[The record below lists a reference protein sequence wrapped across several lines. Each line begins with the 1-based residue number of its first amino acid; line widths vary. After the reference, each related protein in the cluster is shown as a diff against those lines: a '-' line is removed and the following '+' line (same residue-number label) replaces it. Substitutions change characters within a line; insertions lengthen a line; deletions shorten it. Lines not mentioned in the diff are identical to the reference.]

1 MKLFQLLPEKI
12 VHLTCNWPVRIL
24 LFLKGQILHKLSRKI
39 TYSAKI
45 RDMIEFRDVSV
56 RFGPNALF
64 EHASFKIN
72 AGERVGIVGPNG
84 SGKSTLFRLIL
95 GDMSPDTGD
104 VLHEGNPRIGFV
116 RQHLEP
122 DSPEQTLLH
131 YCLEGIPGFEH
142 TERTIAH
149 LEEALTTESDPDVK
163 ARMLRELGEAHTRFE
178 QLGGWSLEARVKE
191 SLGGL
196 GYTTEDFDKPFATF
210 SGGWRMRAE
219 LSRVLASK
227 PELLLLDE
235 PSNYLDLPAVEW
247 LQRFLRA
254 FEGTLILISHDRY
267 LLRAITK
274 LTVEVDGG
282 TVTRY
287 NGPLDYYLAE
297 RETRYQQLV
306 QAKANQDRKREQLE
320 RFVERFKAKAS
331 KASQAQSRERQLE
344 KLEEIKLPARSRS
357 AGYLRLPK
365 APHAGAEIV
374 RLESASYTYPGGQ
387 HPIFANLDLRIM
399 NGEKI
404 AIVGYNGMG
413 KTTLLRILAGARA
426 PTEGKAVFGYHVA
439 PGYQSQDLAET
450 MNPEETVFNTA
461 KASAGQ
467 MPEKELRNR
476 LAGFGFDVD
485 DCAKLV
491 KVLSGGEKIR
501 LAFLRIF
508 LNPPNFLLLDE
519 PTTHLDL
526 EGRETLQKAVRNYDG
541 TVILVSHDVEF
552 VRGTAEHIIE
562 VSRASIR
569 RFPGGYDYYL
579 EKTSGEVTQQEK
591 PKEEEITK
599 RSSKELRRQ
608 RAQERAARAPELR
621 RLKRRV
627 ETAETAIAKLEAE
640 QASITETL
648 GDGSLD
654 ANGLAE
660 SGKRLRQIEFD
671 LSKLTIEWEEA
682 ATALE
687 AFETEG

>member
-1 MKLFQLLPEKI
+1 
-12 VHLTCNWPVRIL
+12 
-24 LFLKGQILHKLSRKI
+24 
-39 TYSAKI
+39 
-45 RDMIEFRDVSV
+45 MIEFRDVSV

-64 EHASFKIN
+64 ENASFKIN
-72 AGERVGIVGPNG
+72 AGERIGIVGPNG

-95 GDMSPDTGD
+95 GDMTPDKGD
-104 VLHEGNPRIGFV
+104 ILHEGTPRIGFV

-122 DSPEQTLLH
+122 DSPDQTLLQ
-131 YCLEGIPGFEH
+131 YCLDGIPGFEN
-142 TERTIAH
+142 TEKTITR
-149 LEEALTTESDPDVK
+149 LEEALATTTDPEAK

-247 LQRFLRA
+247 LQRFLRG
-254 FEGTLILISHDRY
+254 FDGTLVLISHDRY

-274 LTVEVDGG
+274 LTIEVDGG

-287 NGPLDYYLAE
+287 NGPLDYYLTE
-297 RETRYQQLV
+297 RELRYRQLL

-331 KASQAQSRERQLE
+331 KATQAQSREKQLE
-344 KLEEIKLPARSRS
+344 KLEEIKLPTRSRS

-365 APHAGAEIV
+365 APHAGAEVV
-374 RLESASYTYPGGQ
+374 RLEAAAYTYPGGD
-387 HPIFANLDLRIM
+387 HPIFSNLDLRVM
-399 NGEKI
+399 NGDKI

-413 KTTLLRILAGARA
+413 KTTLLRILAGARQ
-426 PTEGKAVFGYHVA
+426 PTAGKAIFGYHIA

-450 MNPEETVFNTA
+450 MNPDETVFATA
-461 KASAGQ
+461 KAAAGNL
-467 MPEKELRNR
+467 PEKELRNR
-476 LAGFGFDVD
+476 LGGFGFDVD
-485 DCAKLV
+485 DCAKQV

-501 LAFLRIF
+501 LAFLRLF

-526 EGRETLQKAVRNYDG
+526 EGRETLQKAVREYDG
-541 TVILVSHDVEF
+541 TVVLVSHDVEF
-552 VRGTAEHIIE
+552 VRGTAENIIE
-562 VSRASIR
+562 VTRNGIR

-579 EKTSGEVTQQEK
+579 EKTTGETQVTEK
-591 PKEEEITK
+591 PTPTQEETK
-599 RSSKELRRQ
+599 LTSKDLRRQ

-621 RLKRRV
+621 RLKKRV
-627 ETAETAIAKLEAE
+627 TTAETAIAKLEEE
-640 QASITETL
+640 QTL
-648 GDGSLD
+648 LTQKLTDGTLD
-654 ANGLAE
+654 APGLAE
-660 SGKRLRQIEFD
+660 TGKRLRQIEFD
-671 LSKLTIEWEEA
+671 LAKLTLEWEEA

-687 AFETEG
+687 TFEAE

>member
-1 MKLFQLLPEKI
+1 MG
-12 VHLTCNWPVRIL
+12 H
-24 LFLKGQILHKLSRKI
+24 
-39 TYSAKI
+39 
-45 RDMIEFRDVSV
+45 MIEFRDVSV

-64 EHASFKIN
+64 ENASFKIN

-84 SGKSTLFRLIL
+84 SGKSTIFRLIL
-95 GDMSPDTGD
+95 GDMTPDKGD
-104 VLHEGNPRIGFV
+104 ILHEGSPRIGFV

-122 DSPEQTLLH
+122 DSPEQTLLQ
-131 YCLEGIPGFEH
+131 YCLEGIPGFER
-142 TERTIAH
+142 TEKDIAR
-149 LEEALTTESDPDVK
+149 LEEALATETNPEAK

-196 GYTTEDFDKPFATF
+196 GYATEDFDKPFATF

-247 LQRFLRA
+247 LQRFLRG
-254 FEGTLILISHDRY
+254 FEGTLVLISHDRY

-274 LTVEVDGG
+274 LTIEVDGG

-287 NGPLDYYLAE
+287 NGPLDYYLTE
-297 RETRYQQLV
+297 RELRYQQLL

-331 KASQAQSRERQLE
+331 KASQAQSREKQLE

-365 APHAGAEIV
+365 APHAGAEVV
-374 RLESASYTYPGGQ
+374 RLERAAYTYPGGT
-387 HPIFANLDLRIM
+387 HPIFSELDLRVM
-399 NGEKI
+399 NGDKI

-413 KTTLLRILAGARA
+413 KTTLLRVLAGARE

-450 MNPEETVFNTA
+450 MNPDETVFGIA
-461 KASAGQ
+461 KAAAGSL
-467 MPEKELRNR
+467 PEKELRNR
-476 LAGFGFDVD
+476 LGGFGFDVD
-485 DCAKLV
+485 DCAKQV

-526 EGRETLQKAVRNYDG
+526 EGRETLQKAVRDYDG
-541 TVILVSHDVEF
+541 TVVLVSHDVEF
-552 VRGTAEHIIE
+552 VRGTAENIVE
-562 VSRASIR
+562 VTRAGVR

-579 EKTSGEVTQQEK
+579 EKTAGEAQTVET
-591 PKEEEITK
+591 PKAAPEEAK
-599 RSSKELRRQ
+599 VSSKDLRRQ
-608 RAQERAARAPELR
+608 RAQERAARAPEMR
-621 RLKRRV
+621 RLKKRV
-627 ETAETAIAKLEAE
+627 ADSESAIAKLEEE
-640 QASITETL
+640 QATLTDKL

-654 ANGLAE
+654 AAGLAE
-660 SGKRLRQIEFD
+660 TGKRLRQIEFD
-671 LSKLTIEWEEA
+671 LAKLSLEWEEA

-687 AFETEG
+687 AFESAE

>member
-1 MKLFQLLPEKI
+1 
-12 VHLTCNWPVRIL
+12 
-24 LFLKGQILHKLSRKI
+24 
-39 TYSAKI
+39 
-45 RDMIEFRDVSV
+45 MIEFRDVSV

-64 EHASFKIN
+64 ENASFKIN

-95 GDMSPDTGD
+95 GDMTPDKGD
-104 VLHEGNPRIGFV
+104 VLHEGSPRIGFV

-122 DSPEQTLLH
+122 DTPEQTLLQ
-131 YCLEGIPGFEH
+131 YCLEGIPGFER
-142 TERTIAH
+142 TERDIAR
-149 LEEALTTESDPDVK
+149 LEEALATESDPEKK

-196 GYTTEDFDKPFATF
+196 GYATEDFDKPFATF

-254 FEGTLILISHDRY
+254 FEGTLVLISHDRY

-274 LTVEVDGG
+274 LTIEVDGG

-287 NGPLDYYLAE
+287 NGPLDTYLVE
-297 RETRYQQLV
+297 RETRYQQLL

-331 KASQAQSRERQLE
+331 KASQAQSREKQLE

-365 APHAGAEIV
+365 APHAGAEVV
-374 RLESASYTYPGGQ
+374 RLEKAAYTYPGGD
-387 HPIFANLDLRIM
+387 HPIFSNLDLRVM
-399 NGEKI
+399 NGDKI

-413 KTTLLRILAGARA
+413 KTTLLRILAGARQ
-426 PTEGKAVFGYHVA
+426 PTEGRAVFGYHIA

-450 MNPEETVFNTA
+450 MNPEETVFAVA
-461 KASAGQ
+461 KAAAGAL
-467 MPEKELRNR
+467 PEKELRNR
-476 LAGFGFDVD
+476 LGGFGFDVD
-485 DCAKLV
+485 DCAKQV

-526 EGRETLQKAVRNYDG
+526 EGRETLQKAVRDYDG
-541 TVILVSHDVEF
+541 TVVLVSHDVEF
-552 VRGTAEHIIE
+552 VRGTAENIIE
-562 VSRASIR
+562 VTRAGVR

-579 EKTSGEVTQQEK
+579 EKTSGETPTGPAQKVV
-591 PKEEEITK
+591 EEEAKVT
-599 RSSKELRRQ
+599 SKDLRRQ

-621 RLKRRV
+621 RLKKRV
-627 ETAETAIAKLEAE
+627 ADAETAIAKLEEE
-640 QASITETL
+640 QAALTDKL

-654 ANGLAE
+654 AAGLAE
-660 SGKRLRQIEFD
+660 TGKRLRQIEFD
-671 LSKLTIEWEEA
+671 LAKLTLEWEEA

-687 AFETEG
+687 AFA

>member
-1 MKLFQLLPEKI
+1 
-12 VHLTCNWPVRIL
+12 
-24 LFLKGQILHKLSRKI
+24 
-39 TYSAKI
+39 
-45 RDMIEFRDVSV
+45 MIEFRDVSV

-64 EHASFKIN
+64 ENASFKIN
-72 AGERVGIVGPNG
+72 AGERIGIVGPNG

-95 GDMSPDTGD
+95 GDMSPDKGD
-104 VLHEGNPRIGFV
+104 ILHEGAPRIGFV

-122 DSPEQTLLH
+122 DSPEQTLLQ
-131 YCLEGIPGFEH
+131 YCLEGIPGFER
-142 TERTIAH
+142 TEREITR
-149 LEEALTTESDPDVK
+149 LEEALATESNPETK

-196 GYTTEDFDKPFATF
+196 GYATEDFDKPFATF

-247 LQRFLRA
+247 LQRFLRN
-254 FEGTLILISHDRY
+254 FEGTLVLISHDRY

-274 LTVEVDGG
+274 LTIEVDGG

-287 NGPLDYYLAE
+287 NGPLDYYLTE
-297 RETRYQQLV
+297 RETRYQQLL

-331 KASQAQSRERQLE
+331 KASQAQSREKQLE

-365 APHAGAEIV
+365 APHAGAEVV
-374 RLESASYTYPGGQ
+374 RLEGAAYTYPGGS
-387 HPIFANLDLRIM
+387 HPIFSNLDLRVM
-399 NGEKI
+399 NGDKI

-413 KTTLLRILAGARA
+413 KTTLLRILAGARN
-426 PTEGKAVFGYHVA
+426 PTEGKAVFGYHIA

-450 MNPEETVFNTA
+450 MNPEETVFGIA
-461 KASAGQ
+461 KAAAGAL
-467 MPEKELRNR
+467 PEKDLRNR
-476 LAGFGFDVD
+476 LGGFGFDVD
-485 DCAKLV
+485 DCAKQV

-526 EGRETLQKAVRNYDG
+526 EGRETLQKAVRAYDG
-541 TVILVSHDVEF
+541 TVVLVSHDVEF
-552 VRGTAEHIIE
+552 VRGTAENIIE
-562 VSRASIR
+562 VSRAGVR

-579 EKTSGEVTQQEK
+579 EKTAGEVQKVETPAESTTA
-591 PKEEEITK
+591 ETK
-599 RSSKELRRQ
+599 VSSKDLRRQ

-621 RLKRRV
+621 RLKKRV
-627 ETAETAIAKLEAE
+627 TDAETAIGKLEEE
-640 QASITETL
+640 QATLTEKL
-648 GDGSLD
+648 GDGTLD
-654 ANGLAE
+654 ANGMAE
-660 SGKRLRQIEFD
+660 TGKRLRQIEFD
-671 LSKLTIEWEEA
+671 LAKLSLEWEEA
-682 ATALE
+682 AMALE
-687 AFETEG
+687 AFEGAEG

>member
-1 MKLFQLLPEKI
+1 
-12 VHLTCNWPVRIL
+12 
-24 LFLKGQILHKLSRKI
+24 
-39 TYSAKI
+39 
-45 RDMIEFRDVSV
+45 MIEFRDVSV
-56 RFGPNALF
+56 RYGPNALF
-64 EHASFKIN
+64 ENASFKIN
-72 AGERVGIVGPNG
+72 AGERVGVVGPNG
-84 SGKSTLFRLIL
+84 SGKSTLFKLIL
-95 GDMSPDTGD
+95 GDLTPDTGD
-104 VLHEGNPRIGFV
+104 VLHEGTPRIGFV

-122 DSPEQTLLH
+122 DSPEQTLLQ
-131 YCLEGIPGFEH
+131 YCLEGIPGFEA

-149 LEEALTTESDPDVK
+149 LEEALSTEQDPAVK
-163 ARMLRELGEAHTRFE
+163 ARMLRELGDAHTRFE
-178 QLGGWSLEARVKE
+178 QMGGYSLEARVKE

-196 GYTTEDFDKPFATF
+196 GYATEDFDRPFATF

-254 FEGTLILISHDRY
+254 FEGTLVLISHDRY

-274 LTVEVDGG
+274 TTVEVDGG

-287 NGPLDYYLAE
+287 NGPLDYYLRE
-297 RETRYQQLV
+297 RETRYQQLL

-320 RFVERFKAKAS
+320 RFIERFRAQAT
-331 KASQAQSRERQLE
+331 KASQAQSREKQLE

-357 AGYLRLPK
+357 AGYLRLPQ

-374 RLESASYTYPGGQ
+374 RLEDAAYAYPDTPK
-387 HPIFANLDLRIM
+387 PIFEHLDLRVM

-413 KTTLLRILAGARA
+413 KTTLLRLLAGVRQ

-450 MNPEETVFNTA
+450 MNPDDTVFTVA
-461 KASAGQ
+461 KSAAGAL
-467 MPEKELRNR
+467 PEKELRNR
-476 LAGFGFDVD
+476 LGGFGFDVD
-485 DCAKLV
+485 DCAKQV

-501 LAFLRIF
+501 LAFVRIF

-526 EGRETLQKAVRNYDG
+526 EGREKLQEAVRNYTG
-541 TVILVSHDVEF
+541 TVVLVSHDVEF
-552 VRGTAEHIIE
+552 VRGTAENIIE
-562 VSRASIR
+562 ISRRGVR

-579 EKTSGEVTQQEK
+579 EKIADEAPQEEK
-591 PKEEEITK
+591 PKVVEAPK
-599 RSSKELRRQ
+599 VSSKDLRRQ
-608 RAQERAARAPELR
+608 RAQERAAKAPEVK

-627 ETAETAIAKLEAE
+627 ETAEAAIAKLEAE
-640 QASITETL
+640 QEELTAKL

-654 ANGLAE
+654 AQGMAE
-660 SGKRLRQIEFD
+660 AGKRLRDLQFD
-671 LSKLTIEWEEA
+671 LSKVTLEWEEA
-682 ATALE
+682 ALALE
-687 AFETEG
+687 ELTAE

>member
-1 MKLFQLLPEKI
+1 
-12 VHLTCNWPVRIL
+12 
-24 LFLKGQILHKLSRKI
+24 
-39 TYSAKI
+39 
-45 RDMIEFRDVSV
+45 MIEFRDVSV
-56 RFGPNALF
+56 RYGPNALF

-72 AGERVGIVGPNG
+72 ASERVGVVGPNG

-95 GDMSPDTGD
+95 GDLTPDTGD
-104 VLHEGNPRIGFV
+104 VLHEGSPRIGFV

-122 DSPEQTLLH
+122 DTPEQTLLQ
-131 YCLEGIPGFEH
+131 YCLEGIPGFER
-142 TERTIAH
+142 TEREIAR
-149 LEEALTTESDPDVK
+149 LEEALATETSPEVK
-163 ARMLRELGEAHTRFE
+163 ARLLRELGEAQSRFE
-178 QLGGWSLEARVKE
+178 QMGGWSLEARVKE

-196 GYTTEDFDKPFATF
+196 GYATEDFTKPFATF

-247 LQRFLRA
+247 LQRFLKG
-254 FEGTLILISHDRY
+254 FEGTLVLISHDRY

-274 LTVEVDGG
+274 ITVEVDGG

-287 NGPLDYYLAE
+287 NAPLDVYLSE
-297 RETRYQQLV
+297 RELRYQQLV

-320 RFVERFKAKAS
+320 RFVERFRAKAS
-331 KASQAQSRERQLE
+331 KASQAQSREKQLE
-344 KLEEIKLPARSRS
+344 KLEEIKLPTRSRS

-374 RLESASYTYPGGQ
+374 RLEGAAYTYPEGT
-387 HPIFANLDLRIM
+387 HPIFSDLDLRVM

-426 PTEGKAVFGYHVA
+426 PTAGKAVFGYHVA

-450 MNPEETVFNTA
+450 MNPEETVFATA
-461 KASAGQ
+461 KAAAGGL
-467 MPEKELRNR
+467 PEKELRNR
-476 LAGFGFDVD
+476 LGGFGFDVD
-485 DCAKLV
+485 DCAKQV

-501 LAFLRIF
+501 LAFLRLF

-526 EGRETLQKAVRNYDG
+526 EGREKLQQAVREYDG

-552 VRGTAEHIIE
+552 VRGTAENIIE
-562 VSRASIR
+562 VTRQGIR

-579 EKTSGEVTQQEK
+579 EKTAGEAPTQEATKPVDEPKVTS
-591 PKEEEITK
+591 
-599 RSSKELRRQ
+599 RDLRRQ
-608 RAQERAARAPELR
+608 RAQERAAKAPEMK

-627 ETAETAIAKLEAE
+627 ETAEAAIAKLEAE
-640 QASITETL
+640 QEALTAQL
-648 GDGSLD
+648 GDGTLD
-654 ANGLAE
+654 AQGLADA
-660 SGKRLRQIEFD
+660 GKRLRALQFD
-671 LSKLTIEWEEA
+671 LAKLTLEWEEA

-687 AFETEG
+687 ALSEN